1 VSRPIR
7 RSLLVLVAVLVVLAV
22 AAPLA
27 FRIAVGSPADPP
39 RDAATLSPAARAL
52 VDAALADFRSD
63 PAFDHHVH
71 TVGTGESGSGA
82 RISAKFKSWL
92 HPRQHVQFLAF
103 RRAFGIAD
111 VEFAESQSSARLQDL
126 ARAVGV
132 SRYALLAF
140 DSHYDLDGTVNEAET
155 EFYVPNEYVER
166 LAREN
171 PDLYAAVASVHP
183 YRADAVR
190 ELERCAARGT
200 KLVKWLPNA
209 MGMDPANPR
218 CDAFYA
224 AMARLGM
231 TLLTHSGEE
240 KAVESEETQEFGN
253 PLRLRR
259 ALDAGVNVL
268 VAHCASLGQ
277 GLDLDDPA
285 GKLVDNFDLFLR
297 LMDDPRYVGRVWGEI
312 SALTQ
317 VGRSGRPLATML
329 ARTDLHERLVNGSD
343 YPLPAIDAMFQT
355 GNLRD
360 AGYLTAE
367 EADAL
372 DEIWAANPLLFD
384 LVLKRTVKHPETG
397 ARFPASVFR
406 RR

>member
-1 VSRPIR
+1 
-7 RSLLVLVAVLVVLAV
+7 
-22 AAPLA
+22 
-27 FRIAVGSPADPP
+27 
-39 RDAATLSPAARAL
+39 
-52 VDAALADFRSD
+52 
-63 PAFDHHVH
+63 
-71 TVGTGESGSGA
+71 
-82 RISAKFKSWL
+82 
-92 HPRQHVQFLAF
+92 
-103 RRAFGIAD
+103 
-111 VEFAESQSSARLQDL
+111 
-126 ARAVGV
+126 
-132 SRYALLAF
+132 
-140 DSHYDLDGTVNEAET
+140 
-155 EFYVPNEYVER
+155 
-166 LAREN
+166 
-171 PDLYAAVASVHP
+171 VHP
-183 YRADAVR
+183 YRADAVQ

-200 KLVKWLPNA
+200 TLVKWLPNA

-231 TLLTHSGEE
+231 TLLTHAGEE
-240 KAVESEETQEFGN
+240 QAVESEETQEFGN

-259 ALDAGVNVL
+259 ALDAGVSVI

-317 VGRSGRPLATML
+317 VGRSGRPLVTML

-343 YPLPAIDAMFQT
+343 YPLPAIDVMFQT
-355 GNLRD
+355 GSLRK
-360 AGYLTAE
+360 AGYLNAA

-384 LVLKRTVKHPETG
+384 LVLKRTVKHPQTS
-397 ARFPASVFR
+397 ARFPVSVFR